1 MDILTTCNVD
11 IVDKRN
17 SNNLSTSLFS
27 FGKKYLFSNPRYIP
41 HVKLGS
47 KRIISEKAVIPKLL
61 KGIF

>member
-17 SNNLSTSLFS
+17 SNNLSTSSFS
-27 FGKKYLFSNPRYIP
+27 FGKNFLFSNPRYTP

-47 KRIISEKAVIPKLL
+47 KRIISEKTVIPKLL